1 MQSILHVVALA
12 TPARRR
18 RRWRSLL
25 LTLALWHHRH
35 RSRRQLATL
44 DDRELADIGL
54 SRTERW
60 VECDKPFWRA

>member
-1 MQSILHVVALA
+1 MQNILHIVALA
-12 TPARRR
+12 APRRSR
-18 RRWRSLL
+18 DLRHSLL

-54 SRTERW
+54 TRAQRW
-60 VECDKPFWRA
+60 VECDKPFWQA